1 MAWEQR
7 GSSGRYFYRSVRE
20 PSGGV
25 RKEYLGKGKR
35 AEQAARQIAEAQA
48 QREAEKLAIQREQLR
63 TAKAKQLTVELE
75 DLSTSLLEA
84 TLLAAGYW
92 RGRDYRRWRR

>member
-1 MAWEQR
+1 
-7 GSSGRYFYRSVRE
+7 
-20 PSGGV
+20 V
-25 RKEYLGKGKR
+25 RKEYLGKGRR

-92 RGRDYRRWRR
+92 RGRDYRRWRRRRGIK